1 VLNDSLLKEEWMYRY
16 RHVNSQA
23 LGNNYGRNMRTQKT
37 NKEKIVWLL
46 FTNML
51 NHVTHLYMLH
61 LHINSI
67 ADILDCLGIED
78 LGAWSSQ

>member
-1 VLNDSLLKEEWMYRY
+1 
-16 RHVNSQA
+16 
-23 LGNNYGRNMRTQKT
+23 MRTQKT